1 MEGEKGKAYEEIVG
15 FCRILLEVIMRWY
28 IFLPVLLVS
37 LGLWVLLGRFFAGVI
52 VWLVEGGW
60 YLWIDRYEAWWE
72 GVRMPVL
79 LSVGVLI
86 LAYLI
91 LSGLDWRRR
100 DG

>member
-1 MEGEKGKAYEEIVG
+1 
-15 FCRILLEVIMRWY
+15 MRWY

-37 LGLWVLLGRFFAGVI
+37 LGLWVLLGRFFARVI